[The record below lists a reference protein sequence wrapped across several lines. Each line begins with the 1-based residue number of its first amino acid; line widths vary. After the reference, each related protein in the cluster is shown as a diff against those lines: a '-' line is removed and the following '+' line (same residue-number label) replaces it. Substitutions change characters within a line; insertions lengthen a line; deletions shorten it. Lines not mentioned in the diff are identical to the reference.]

1 MHTNSSLI
9 KPEFTLDII
18 QLLPDHVANQIA
30 AGEVIQRPA
39 SAVKEMIE
47 NALDAGGSEIKLFVK
62 DAGKTLLQVV
72 DNGCGMSET
81 DVRMCF
87 ERHATSKIKSAGDLF
102 KIQTMGFR
110 GEAMASIAAIAH
122 VEVNTKLTSNEL
134 GTHLIIE
141 GSEIKTHEDCATANG
156 TSIKVKNLFYNVP
169 ARRNFLKSDKVEMRH
184 ITEEF
189 TRVSLANP
197 NVKMQMFHNNNEIF
211 HLPKSNFRQRIV
223 NIIGG
228 KKNENLVPVAEKT
241 TVVEID
247 GFVGKPEAAKRT
259 RGEQYFFVNGRF
271 IKSNYL
277 NHAVSKA
284 FEELIPHNYFPS
296 YFINLDIDPKLIDI
310 NIHPTKTEI
319 KFEDEQAIYA
329 IIRACVK
336 RSLGAYNIAP
346 TLDFSQ
352 ELSFDLGYKQD
363 KQTTIKEPT
372 IKVDSS
378 YNPFE
383 NKSENHA
390 KQTEV
395 KAEEKWETPSF
406 EEDFVP
412 EVENTDLQQIGN
424 HFIAVPNENGLLL
437 IHQRR
442 AHKRILF
449 EYFTKVLNS
458 NKGQSQQLLF
468 PKEIEL
474 NKSEIGIITDMTDEL
489 NKVGFNFEVKENHI
503 SINGIPPECQEE
515 NLQFVIEDLIEQ
527 HKNSEDLLT
536 EQQNTLAVSLAS
548 SLAINEVKKLSSEE
562 MIGLKNELLKC
573 ETPSVCPSGKRT
585 MINLK
590 TADLEKYF

>member
-1 MHTNSSLI
+1 MHTNISLI
-9 KPEFTLDII
+9 KPDFTLDII

-39 SAVKEMIE
+39 SAVKEMLE

-72 DNGCGMSET
+72 DNGCGMSKT
-81 DVRMCF
+81 DVKMCF
-87 ERHATSKIKSAGDLF
+87 ERHATSKIKSANDLF
-102 KIQTMGFR
+102 EIQTMGFR

-122 VEVNTKLTSNEL
+122 VEVKTKLTSNEI

-141 GSEIKTHEDCATANG
+141 GSKIKTHEDCGTANG

-169 ARRNFLKSDKVEMRH
+169 ARRNFLKSDKVELRH

-189 TRVSLANP
+189 TRVALANSQ
-197 NVKMQMFHNNNEIF
+197 VKMQLFHNNIEVF
-211 HLPKSNFRQRIV
+211 HLPKSNFRKRIV

-228 KKNENLVPVAEKT
+228 KKNKNLVPIEEET
-241 TVVEID
+241 TVVKID

-284 FEELIPHNYFPS
+284 FTELIPHNYFPS
-296 YFINLDIDPKLIDI
+296 YFINLYIDPKLIDI

-319 KFEDEQAIYA
+319 KFEDEQVIYA
-329 IIRACVK
+329 IIRSCVK

-352 ELSFDLGYKQD
+352 EISFNIGHKQD
-363 KQTTIKEPT
+363 KKTIIKEPT

-383 NKSENHA
+383 NQSEKQP

-395 KAEEKWETPSF
+395 KALEKWKTPAF

-412 EVENTDLQQIGN
+412 EVENTDFQQIGN

-449 EYFTKVLNS
+449 EYFKKVLNS

-474 NKSEIGIITDMTDEL
+474 NKSEIEIISNMTDEL
-489 NKVGFNFEVKENHI
+489 KKVGFNFEVKKNYM

-515 NLQFVIEDLIEQ
+515 NLQFVIENLIEQ
-527 HKNSEDLLT
+527 HKNLEDLLT
-536 EQQNTLAVSLAS
+536 EQQNTLAISLAS

-562 MIGLKNELLKC
+562 MNGLKNELLKC
-573 ETPSVCPSGKRT
+573 DTPSVCPSGKLT

-590 TADLEKYF
+590 TADLKKYF

>member
-1 MHTNSSLI
+1 MRTNSLLI
-9 KPEFTLDII
+9 KPDLTLDII

-39 SAVKEMIE
+39 SAVKEMLE
-47 NALDAGGSEIKLFVK
+47 NALDAGVSEIKLFVK

-81 DVRMCF
+81 DVKMCF
-87 ERHATSKIKSAGDLF
+87 ERHATSKIKSADDLF
-102 KIQTMGFR
+102 EIQTMGFR

-211 HLPKSNFRQRIV
+211 HLPISNFRQRIV

-228 KKNENLVPVAEKT
+228 KKNEKLVPIKEET
-241 TVVEID
+241 TVVKIN

-277 NHAVSKA
+277 NHAISKA

-296 YFINLDIDPKLIDI
+296 YFINLDIDTKLIDI

-346 TLDFSQ
+346 TIDFSQ
-352 ELSFDLGYKQD
+352 ELSFDLGYKQS
-363 KQTTIKEPT
+363 KKATIKEPT
-372 IKVDSS
+372 IKVDLS
-378 YNPFE
+378 YNPFK
-383 NKSENHA
+383 NKIGNQSI
-390 KQTEV
+390 QT
-395 KAEEKWETPSF
+395 EEKWGNPSLD
-406 EEDFVP
+406 EDFVL
-412 EVENTDLQQIGN
+412 EDKNTDFQQIGN

-437 IHQRR
+437 IDQRR

-474 NKSEIGIITDMTDEL
+474 NKSEIGIIIDMTDEL

-515 NLQFVIEDLIEQ
+515 NLQFVIEVLIEQ

-536 EQQNTLAVSLAS
+536 EQQNNLAVSLAN

-562 MIGLKNELLKC
+562 MIRLKNELLKC
-573 ETPSVCPSGKRT
+573 ESPSVCPKGKRT
-585 MINLK
+585 MINIK
-590 TADLEKYF
+590 TTDLEKYF

>member
-1 MHTNSSLI
+1 MHTNLSLI
-9 KPEFTLDII
+9 KPELALDII

-39 SAVKEMIE
+39 SAVKEMLE
-47 NALDAGGSEIKLFVK
+47 NALDAGGSEIKLFIK

-72 DNGCGMSET
+72 DNGCGMSKK

-87 ERHATSKIKSAGDLF
+87 ERHATSKIKSADDLF
-102 KIQTMGFR
+102 EIQTMGFR
-110 GEAMASIAAIAH
+110 GEAMASIAAISH
-122 VEVNTKLTSNEL
+122 VEVNTKVTSNEL
-134 GTHLIIE
+134 GTHLVIK
-141 GSEIKTHEDCATANG
+141 GSEIKTHDDCATANG

-197 NVKMQMFHNNNEIF
+197 NVKMQMFHNNNDIF
-211 HLPKSNFRQRIV
+211 HLPISNFRQRIV

-228 KKNENLVPVAEKT
+228 KKNENLVPVKEVT
-241 TVVEID
+241 TVVKID

-336 RSLGAYNIAP
+336 RSLGTYNIAP

-352 ELSFDLGYKQD
+352 ELSFELGYKQF
-363 KQTTIKEPT
+363 KHTTIKEPT

-383 NKSENHA
+383 NKSENQP

-412 EVENTDLQQIGN
+412 EMQKTDLHQIGF

-468 PKEIEL
+468 YKEIEL
-474 NKSEIGIITDMTDEL
+474 NKTEIRIITDMTDEL
-489 NKVGFNFEVKENHI
+489 KKVGFNFKVKEDHI

-536 EQQNTLAVSLAS
+536 EQKNTLAISLAT
-548 SLAINEVKKLSSEE
+548 SLAINEVKKLSSKE
-562 MIGLKNELLKC
+562 MLGLKNELLKC
-573 ETPSVCPSGKRT
+573 ETPSVCPSGRRT

-590 TADLEKYF
+590 TADLEKHF